1 MPPDAG
7 RPQIGDVA
15 PVFALASVQG
25 GTVELAAYRDRRN
38 VIVWFSRGFTCPFCL
53 DYMDGIRAGYQDL
66 VGVETEVIQ
75 IAPNML
81 ASARSFFG
89 TSPAPFPL
97 VCDPDKR
104 LYAVYGLGDRGA
116 REASRTAVVSF
127 SYAVSKGEGGTW
139 VKGAYHDVLNRN
151 FLRRLHHHA
160 MTAIEQGLFVLD
172 KHGII
177 RHVSVVGPID
187 PVPKAGRL
195 AELVRDHCGSEPRP
209 A

>member
-1 MPPDAG
+1 MV
-7 RPQIGDVA
+7 GDVA

-25 GTVELAAYRDRRN
+25 STVELAAYRGHRN
-38 VIVWFSRGFTCPFCL
+38 VVVWFSRGFTCPFCL
-53 DYMDGIRAGYQDL
+53 GYMDGIREGYQNL

-75 IAPNML
+75 VAPNML

-89 TSPAPFPL
+89 SSPAPFPL

-104 LYAVYGLGDRGA
+104 LYAVYGLGDRG
-116 REASRTAVVSF
+116 
-127 SYAVSKGEGGTW
+127 GTW
-139 VKGAYHDVLNRN
+139 VKGAYVDVLNRN

-160 MTAIEQGLFVLD
+160 MTAIEQGVFVVD
-172 KHGII
+172 KQGII

-187 PVPKAGRL
+187 PVPKADRL
-195 AELVRDHCGSEPRP
+195 AELVREHCTVQSSP